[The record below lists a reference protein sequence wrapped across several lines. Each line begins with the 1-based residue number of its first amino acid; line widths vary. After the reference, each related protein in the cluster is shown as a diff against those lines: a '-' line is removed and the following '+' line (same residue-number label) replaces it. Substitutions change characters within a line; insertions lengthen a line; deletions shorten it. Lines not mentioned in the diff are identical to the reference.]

1 MADEQNYMPS
11 DTVALISDAVTGHQL
26 DQGVTI
32 TDPLASIADD
42 SSEFHLDQDSTHPN
56 LDETREDAF
65 TVPQLDQDESNLQ
78 AAIQA
83 SLRRNP
89 TCAEI
94 LKEWISSNL
103 HDNEEESVTIIVH
116 RRKILDSTRRA
127 VSRTGFSFFK
137 PVKVIFA
144 GEIRED
150 SGGPKREY
158 YRLLMKEIRDDI
170 LEGTNFQHSISKLE
184 NMSYWY
190 AGRCIAWSILQSG
203 PGFPFLSHTVFGIV
217 TGNTNFQPNLE
228 DITDLDAKSS
238 ILKIQDATSLE
249 DMEEISDWI
258 LEQGLPL
265 LTSFDE
271 ESKKIQLKLLCVIYL
286 HSGRVLVRSRL

>member
-1 MADEQNYMPS
+1 MTSTSDLSTLTEHHIDQNVARANEQNDMPS
-11 DTVALISDAVTGHQL
+11 DAVALKSDAVTGHQL
-26 DQGVTI
+26 YQDVTI
-32 TDPLASIADD
+32 TYPLTIIADD
-42 SSEFHLDQDSTHPN
+42 FTELYLDQDSTHPS
-56 LDETREDAF
+56 LIPRFDHDER
-65 TVPQLDQDESNLQ
+65 NLQ
-78 AAIQA
+78 AAIQT

-89 TCAEI
+89 ACAEI

-103 HDNEEESVTIIVH
+103 HDNEEKTLTIIVH

-190 AGRCIAWSILQSG
+190 AGRCIAWSIL
-203 PGFPFLSHTVFGIV
+203 
-217 TGNTNFQPNLE
+217 
-228 DITDLDAKSS
+228 
-238 ILKIQDATSLE
+238 
-249 DMEEISDWI
+249 
-258 LEQGLPL
+258 
-265 LTSFDE
+265 
-271 ESKKIQLKLLCVIYL
+271 
-286 HSGRVLVRSRL
+286 